1 MSRHKPDD
9 LETELLIR
17 EVDEDLQQ
25 ERMRKLW
32 QRYGGWF
39 ISAAVALVLVVAGW
53 QGISTWRA
61 NAQSQAG
68 RMFSKAMDLLA
79 DGKTEEGR
87 MVLEALVADAP
98 AGYRLVA
105 TLKLADIRAKGGDL
119 TGAVALYSALP
130 QTSDSAPY
138 EALATLKAA
147 YLQLGTDQFAEAAK
161 MVDKLAQEHNPWR
174 FSAWEIQALAALQ
187 QGDNAAA
194 SALWR
199 RIVMDPATPAGLRTR
214 AEAMLDG
221 NAS

>member
-25 ERMRKLW
+25 ERLQKMW

-39 ISAAVALVLVVAGW
+39 IGIAVALVVAVAVW
-53 QGISTWRA
+53 QGISAWQTDT
-61 NAQSQAG
+61 QHQAG
-68 RMFSKAMDLLA
+68 RMFSKAVDLLA

-87 MVLEALVADAP
+87 MVLEALVAEAP

-105 TLKLADIRAKGGDL
+105 TLKLADVMAKSGD
-119 TGAVALYSALP
+119 TAGAIALYRTLP
-130 QTSDSAPY
+130 QTGDTAPY
-138 EALATLKAA
+138 ESLAALKSA
-147 YLQLGTDQFAEAAK
+147 YLQLGADQPAEAVK
-161 MVDKLAQEHNPWR
+161 LVEKLAQSGNPWR

-187 QGDNAAA
+187 QGDAATA
-194 SALWR
+194 SALWKQ
-199 RIVMDPATPAGLRTR
+199 IVADPAAPAGLRTR

-221 NAS
+221 TLG